1 MSNFRRRLMC
11 VQQHGGLPAGY
22 QEVEYIESTGT
33 QWIDLNLYATDVGSW
48 ELEGAF
54 TKIPTAT
61 KFEGNGSFGNADNRF
76 DIGVYNNKFWIA
88 IGAQNNTITADY
100 NKHYFKLDRIN
111 GRAYLDSRI
120 LSFSPVNWLTQTKK
134 MRLFGRTF
142 YIGND
147 DDQYCAS
154 MKCYSNK
161 MYDNNNNLIMN
172 LIPCLDTHS
181 APCMYDTVS
190 KQTFYNQ
197 GTGEFRYPIDEKYT
211 PVEYLEST
219 GTQYIDTGIKLSN
232 NSNVEI
238 NAKLTATSKRK
249 SYYLFGSSL
258 DQKRY
263 MIAVGST
270 TDKYL
275 ADFKNSSYRINSSVS
290 AFDSAFHIHKI
301 NNLNYYIDNILQGSQ
316 TSLNF
321 SDTENAYLFDVRGRS
336 TDSSVGVQAWQI
348 KYCKIYD
355 NDTLVRNFIPCYR
368 KSDNKPGL
376 YDTVTKEFYTNQGTG
391 EFLYE

>member
-54 TKIPTAT
+54 TEIPTAT

-76 DIGVYNNKFWIA
+76 DIGVYNNKFWMA

-181 APCMYDTVS
+181 VPCMYDTVS

-211 PVEYLEST
+211 PVEYIGST
-219 GTQYIDTGIKLSN
+219 GTQYIDTGIKLNQNSRVKIKYQYSAGTSTARVFGDAHN
-232 NSNVEI
+232 NSKGWILTTQNGSINTKIQTVYGDSWKPQANEPQSIIPSTNIVEFER
-238 NAKLTATSKRK
+238 NGVNQ
-249 SYYLFGSSL
+249 Y
-258 DQKRY
+258 
-263 MIAVGST
+263 V
-270 TDKYL
+270 
-275 ADFKNSSYRINSSVS
+275 N
-290 AFDSAFHIHKI
+290 
-301 NNLNYYIDNILQGSQ
+301 NNLYYTNQSSNFETTSTAIVFGAYYNSLSLSSIKLYELWIWEDGTNISRHFQ
-316 TSLNF
+316 
-321 SDTENAYLFDVRGRS
+321 
-336 TDSSVGVQAWQI
+336 
-348 KYCKIYD
+348 
-355 NDTLVRNFIPCYR
+355 PCYR

>member
-1 MSNFRRRLMC
+1 MG

-33 QWIDLNLYATDVGSW
+33 QWID
-48 ELEGAF
+48 
-54 TKIPTAT
+54 
-61 KFEGNGSFGNADNRF
+61 
-76 DIGVYNNKFWIA
+76 
-88 IGAQNNTITADY
+88 
-100 NKHYFKLDRIN
+100 
-111 GRAYLDSRI
+111 
-120 LSFSPVNWLTQTKK
+120 
-134 MRLFGRTF
+134 
-142 YIGND
+142 
-147 DDQYCAS
+147 
-154 MKCYSNK
+154 
-161 MYDNNNNLIMN
+161 
-172 LIPCLDTHS
+172 
-181 APCMYDTVS
+181 
-190 KQTFYNQ
+190 
-197 GTGEFRYPIDEKYT
+197 
-211 PVEYLEST
+211 
-219 GTQYIDTGIKLSN
+219 TGIKLSN

-238 NAKLTATSKRK
+238 NAKLTATTKRK

-263 MIAVGST
+263 MIAVGSN

-290 AFDSAFHIHKI
+290 AFDSVFHIHKI
-301 NNLNYYIDNILQGSQ
+301 NNLNYYIDNILQGSR

-321 SDTENAYLFDVRGRS
+321 SNTENAYLFDVRGRS

>member
-1 MSNFRRRLMC
+1 MSNFRRRLMG

-54 TKIPTAT
+54 TKIPTTT
-61 KFEGNGSFGNADNRF
+61 KFEGNGSFGNANNRF
-76 DIGVYNNKFWIA
+76 DIGVYNKNFWIA

-111 GRAYLDSRI
+111 ERAYLDSRI
-120 LSFSPVNWLTQTKK
+120 LSFSPVN
-134 MRLFGRTF
+134 
-142 YIGND
+142 
-147 DDQYCAS
+147 
-154 MKCYSNK
+154 
-161 MYDNNNNLIMN
+161 IMN

-181 APCMYDTVS
+181 VPCMYDTVS

-197 GTGEFRYPIDEKYT
+197 GTGEFSYPIDEKYNR
-211 PVEYLEST
+211 VEYLEST

-238 NAKLTATSKRK
+238 NAKFTATQKGK
-249 SYYLFGSSL
+249 SYYLFGSSAT
-258 DQKRY
+258 DKRY

-270 TDKYL
+270 TNKYL
-275 ADFKNSSYRINSSVS
+275 VDFNSSNYRINSSVS
-290 AFDSAFHIHKI
+290 AFDSIFHIHKI
-301 NNLNYYIDNILQGSQ
+301 NNLNYYIDNILQGSR
-316 TSLNF
+316 TSLIF
-321 SDTENAYLFDVRGRS
+321 SNTENAYLFDVKGRS

-355 NDTLVRNFIPCYR
+355 NDTLVRNFVPCYR
-368 KSDNKPGL
+368 KSDNVVGMF
-376 YDTVTKEFYTNQGTG
+376 DTAEGKFYTNQGSG

>member
-1 MSNFRRRLMC
+1 MSNFRRRLMG

-61 KFEGNGSFGNADNRF
+61 KFEGNGSFGNVDNRF

-88 IGAQNNTITADY
+88 IGVQNNTITADY
-100 NKHYFKLDRIN
+100 NKHYFKLDKIN
-111 GRAYLDSRI
+111 EKAYLDSRI

-181 APCMYDTVS
+181 VPCMYDTVS

-197 GTGEFRYPIDEKYT
+197 GTGEFSYPIDEKYT

-219 GTQYIDTGIKLSN
+219 GTQYIDTRYYPNNLTDVECKFMYSQFTSNTASSVFGVRESDGSVNQFLMSVFNGALWIVNGLNNTSISGITPLVNTEYILRITPQKAYWN
-232 NSNVEI
+232 GTEI
-238 NAKLTATSKRK
+238 LNMNKSIANCPNYSMFMFGRNAKNGLANNPMFGKV
-249 SYYLFGSSL
+249 YYLKIYEEG
-258 DQKRY
+258 
-263 MIAVGST
+263 
-270 TDKYL
+270 
-275 ADFKNSSYRINSSVS
+275 RIIR
-290 AFDSAFHIHKI
+290 D
-301 NNLNYYIDNILQGSQ
+301 YIPVI
-316 TSLNF
+316 
-321 SDTENAYLFDVRGRS
+321 
-336 TDSSVGVQAWQI
+336 DSSG
-348 KYCKIYD
+348 
-355 NDTLVRNFIPCYR
+355 RPC
-368 KSDNKPGL
+368 L
-376 YDTVTKEFYTNQGTG
+376 YDKVEDKFYYNEGSR

>member
-1 MSNFRRRLMC
+1 MSNFRRRLMG

-33 QWIDLNLYATDVGSW
+33 QWIDLNLYATDVDSW

-54 TKIPTAT
+54 TKIPTNAR
-61 KFEGNGSFGNADNRF
+61 FEGNGSFGNANNRF

-88 IGAQNNTITADY
+88 IGVQNNIITADY

-111 GRAYLDSRI
+111 ERAYLDSRI

-181 APCMYDTVS
+181 VPCMYDTVS

-336 TDSSVGVQAWQI
+336 TDGSVGVQAWQI